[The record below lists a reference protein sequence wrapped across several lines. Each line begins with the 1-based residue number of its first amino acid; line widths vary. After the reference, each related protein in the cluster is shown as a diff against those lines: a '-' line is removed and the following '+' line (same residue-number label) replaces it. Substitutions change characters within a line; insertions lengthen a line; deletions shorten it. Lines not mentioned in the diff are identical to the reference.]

1 MREISMFRL
10 VPFKAGASLQ
20 KDENQKQQVFIY
32 AMVRDWNQKRDALR
46 VIQFTWILLQSVL

>member
-32 AMVRDWNQKRDALR
+32 AMVRDWTQKRDA
-46 VIQFTWILLQSVL
+46 